1 MDNAVTNK
9 VLNPLLPLG
18 AALIDGRRPCAGRGS
33 QLVGMEEPFGGS
45 NGADQCYFSLAMAN
59 WMNYADAMVSLIMPR
74 CCPGCDRPLN
84 STEKHLCTFCIGDL
98 PYTHAMSDARNPVAR
113 LFWGRVELGAAAAL
127 LRFQSGGR
135 VQHMLHRLKYKG
147 DRRIGIGLG
156 RMMGEAAKDS
166 PLFAGID
173 HVMAVPLHRRKERIR
188 GYNQAQLL
196 VNGLCEV
203 WPLQPAGGSLLRV
216 VHTATQT
223 QRGRLER
230 WRNVRTAFEVEDN
243 TVPTGAHVLLID
255 DVVTTGA
262 TLESC
267 AQALLALPGLRVS
280 VLTAAHA

>member
-1 MDNAVTNK
+1 M
-9 VLNPLLPLG
+9 
-18 AALIDGRRPCAGRGS
+18 
-33 QLVGMEEPFGGS
+33 
-45 NGADQCYFSLAMAN
+45 
-59 WMNYADAMVSLIMPR
+59 
-74 CCPGCDRPLN
+74 
-84 STEKHLCTFCIGDL
+84 LCVGDL
-98 PYTHAMSDARNPVAR
+98 PYTHAMRDAHNTVAR
-113 LFWGRVELGAAAAL
+113 LFWGRVELVGAASL

-135 VQHMLHRLKYKG
+135 VQHILHRLKYKG
-147 DRRIGIGLG
+147 DRRIGLGLG

-166 PLFAGID
+166 PLFNGVD
-173 HVMAVPLHRRKERIR
+173 SVMAVPLHRRKERIR

-230 WRNVRTAFEVEDN
+230 WRNVRTAFKVDDN
-243 TVPTGAHVLLID
+243 SLSKGAHVLLVD

-267 AQALLALPGLRVS
+267 AQALLALPGMRVS